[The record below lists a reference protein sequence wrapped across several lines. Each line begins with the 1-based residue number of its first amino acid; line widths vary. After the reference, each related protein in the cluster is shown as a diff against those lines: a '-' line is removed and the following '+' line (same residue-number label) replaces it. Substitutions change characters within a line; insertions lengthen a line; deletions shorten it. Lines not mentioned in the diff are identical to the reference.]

1 MQDIL
6 KRLGYRPGDRALML
20 DAPQVPGSALAGAMS
35 PQPDSAAEGL
45 YPFVMA
51 FVTDL
56 AQFEQR
62 KAGWAAATASQG
74 RLWVCYPKKSSKR
87 FKTDVSRD
95 VLWPLMGELGFEP
108 VSQYALDEDW
118 SAMRFRPVGEIKC
131 MVRKSAATQ
140 EGARRAELEREKM
153 EKAGKIKTGKQRKM
167 P

>member
-6 KRLGYRPGDRALML
+6 KRLGYLPGDRALML
-20 DAPQVPGSALAGAMS
+20 DAPPMPRSVLAWAMS
-35 PQPDSAAEGL
+35 PPPDSAAEGI

-56 AQFEQR
+56 AQFEQH
-62 KAGWAAATASQG
+62 KAAWAAVTAPQG
-74 RLWVCYPKKSSKR
+74 RLWVCYPKKSSKL

-108 VSQYALDEDW
+108 VSQYALNEDW
-118 SAMRFRPVGEIKC
+118 SAMRFRPVGEIKR

-140 EGARRAELEREKM
+140 EGAQRAELARA
-153 EKAGKIKTGKQRKM
+153 KAANKD
-167 P
+167 